1 MLKQFKKTLIIAELS
16 ANHLQS
22 LERAKEL
29 VKIACQS
36 GADVI
41 KVQTYTPDTMT
52 LDSNKEYFQV
62 KVNEAWKGQ
71 TLHSLYQ
78 KAYTPWEW
86 YEDLEKIAKENNC
99 FFIGTPYDLT
109 SLNFLEVKGCPFFK
123 IASFEVTDINLLKA
137 VALTKKPVV
146 ISRGMTSFQE
156 LSQAITI
163 LKENGANDI
172 AILHCV
178 SAYPTKIEN
187 LNLLTIP
194 EIQKKFPD
202 VVVGLS
208 DHSLSIVSG
217 SVGVVLGAKIIE
229 RHFILNRTDGGPDAA
244 FSLEP
249 SEFSLMVKQIR
260 ETEKMLGEPFLETAE
275 SEKENK
281 QFRRSLW
288 VIKDMKKGEEFTK
301 ENIGSFRPAVGLE
314 VKYLG
319 EVLGKKANCDIEFGT
334 PLVWEMIGGKKGR
347 ADLQKS

>member
-1 MLKQFKKTLIIAELS
+1 MKKEFKIGDRMVGDGHPALIIAELS
-16 ANHLQS
+16 ANHLQN

-29 VKIACQS
+29 VRIACNA

-52 LDSNKEYFQV
+52 LNSDKEPFQV
-62 KVNEAWKGQ
+62 NVNEAWKGQ

-78 KAYTPWEW
+78 KAHTPWEW
-86 YEDLEKIAKENNC
+86 YRDLGEITKENKAI
-99 FFIGTPYDLT
+99 FIGTPYEAT
-109 SLNFLEVKGCPFFK
+109 SIDFLEKMNCPFYK
-123 IASFEVTDINLLKA
+123 IASFEATDIEFLKKA
-137 VALTKKPVV
+137 AQTKKPIV
-146 ISRGMTSFQE
+146 ISRGMTTFSE
-156 LSQAITI
+156 LSQAIAV
-163 LKENGANDI
+163 LKSNGAKDI

-194 EIQKKFPD
+194 EIQNKFPD

-217 SVGVVLGAKIIE
+217 AVGVALGAKIIE
-229 RHFILNRTDGGPDAA
+229 RHFILNRSDGGPDAT
-244 FSLEP
+244 FSLEAQ
-249 SEFSLMVKQIR
+249 EFSLMVQEAR
-260 ETEKMLGEPFLETAE
+260 EAEKMLGKPFLETAQ

-288 VIKDMKKGEEFTK
+288 VIKDIKAGEEFTK

-314 VKYLG
+314 PKYF
-319 EVLGKKANCDIEFGT
+319 EEILGKKAKKDIEFGT
-334 PLVWEMIGGKKGR
+334 PLTRELVK
-347 ADLQKS
+347 